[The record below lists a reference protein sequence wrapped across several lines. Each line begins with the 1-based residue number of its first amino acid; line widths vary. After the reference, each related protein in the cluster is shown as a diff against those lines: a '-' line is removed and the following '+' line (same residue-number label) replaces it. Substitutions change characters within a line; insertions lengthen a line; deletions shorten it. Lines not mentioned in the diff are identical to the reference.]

1 MPKALTEGFHRH
13 SIADGIMRADNIRPY
28 DMLNIQILY
37 IFCLWSDRGLLPR
50 HSWCTPLSNAPPE
63 RSPAARLF
71 RPAERRL
78 NPAGVGGY
86 LQLNVQILYIFCI
99 LFNEFT
105 AGFNIIA
112 H

>member
-1 MPKALTEGFHRH
+1 LNPAGV
-13 SIADGIMRADNIRPY
+13 GIY
-28 DMLNIQILY
+28 LHLNVQILY
-37 IFCLWSDRGLLPR
+37 IFYFWSGRGLLPQ

-63 RSPAARLF
+63 RSPAARLR

-78 NPAGVGGY
+78 NPAGVGIY
-86 LQLNVQILYIFCI
+86 LQLNIQILYIFCI

>member
-1 MPKALTEGFHRH
+1 MFSFVWEK
-13 SIADGIMRADNIRPY
+13 SINFIFIRQGAFATAQ
-28 DMLNIQILY
+28 LVHAAIK
-37 IFCLWSDRGLLPR
+37 
-50 HSWCTPLSNAPPE
+50 
-63 RSPAARLF
+63 RSTGAFSRSRL
-71 RPAERRL
+71 RQPAERRL

-99 LFNEFT
+99 LFNKFT